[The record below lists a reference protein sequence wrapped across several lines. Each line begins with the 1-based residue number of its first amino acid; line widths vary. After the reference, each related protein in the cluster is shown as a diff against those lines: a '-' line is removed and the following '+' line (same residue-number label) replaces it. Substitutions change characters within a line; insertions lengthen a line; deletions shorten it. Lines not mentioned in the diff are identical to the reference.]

1 MDKTKYQIINTLN
14 NIAFFPN
21 AAITLGHTQVNT
33 LKAITIGFSGQLRG
47 CWNNYLTNKEWQKI
61 TNSVKLDDEG
71 QQIRNE
77 QGQTIHNPIEC
88 LCTII
93 IAHFI
98 RQTT

>member
-1 MDKTKYQIINTLN
+1 MDKTEYQIINTLN

-21 AAITLGHTQVNT
+21 AAITLGNTQVNT
-33 LKAITIGFSGQLRG
+33 SNAITIGVSGQLRG
-47 CWNNYLTNKEWQKI
+47 CWNNYLTNKARQKI
-61 TNSVKLDDEG
+61 TNSVKLDDKG

-77 QGQTIHNPIEC
+77 GQTIPNPIER

-98 RQTT
+98 RQST